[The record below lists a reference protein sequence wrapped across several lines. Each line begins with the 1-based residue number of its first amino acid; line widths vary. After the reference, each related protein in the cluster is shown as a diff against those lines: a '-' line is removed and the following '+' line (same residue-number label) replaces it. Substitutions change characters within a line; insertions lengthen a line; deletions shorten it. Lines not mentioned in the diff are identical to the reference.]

1 MHSCLFHVP
10 AWAADST
17 RPWRLLTPRPRAA
30 RHRRRAAPPAPP
42 RPQALIYGAAEQRRR
57 DLSECC
63 GVATLR
69 PPRLRSEWTWA
80 QEMRYGDFLRVLLRI
95 TGHFCGESVLKILRV
110 WYSLKKKVWKWRIKL
125 IDEWLIIVMSSDSY
139 LRFFYYVARN
149 ILLDN
154 FSKKKILQL
163 PFNCNF
169 FLWYVYHEEG
179 RQSIVRLAGD
189 GEHATRC
196 VFFPRVNMDVF
207 LYFCWLVLRICVIFL
222 LFSHF

>member
-110 WYSLKKKVWKWRIKL
+110 WYSLKKKGLKMENKINRWMTDYRHVLWFIFTL
-125 IDEWLIIVMSSDSY
+125 
-139 LRFFYYVARN
+139 FYYVARN

-196 VFFPRVNMDVF
+196 VFFPELIWMFFFIFVGW
-207 LYFCWLVLRICVIFL
+207 FCGFV
-222 LFSHF
+222 